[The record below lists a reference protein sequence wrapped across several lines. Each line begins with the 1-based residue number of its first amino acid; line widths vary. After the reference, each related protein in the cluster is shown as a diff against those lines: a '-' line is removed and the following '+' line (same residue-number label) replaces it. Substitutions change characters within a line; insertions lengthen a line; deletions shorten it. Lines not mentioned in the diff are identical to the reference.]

1 MSSAPITKQSGQL
14 FQNSSSAIKTFLL
27 TLPTPRNFYFKVS
40 AIKAKQKVVQIRST
54 SRKLIVV
61 QIPKR
66 FSNRILALSKSSFAR
81 RHFYLIFKGVKS
93 LKAWHYRLESLA
105 PEISK
110 KKLIRQ
116 QQQQTSDCWRQLI
129 SMRWHSMLSEFLNLD
144 HPRHSTYYIEYLLKL
159 SSVQQ
164 LIFVD
169 LHMQKSA
176 ALHISF
182 SIKA

>member
-66 FSNRILALSKSSFAR
+66 FSNRILALPKSSFAR

-116 QQQQTSDCWRQLI
+116 QTSGWRQLI
-129 SMRWHSMLSEFLNLD
+129 SMRAELAFNAVRIFEFGPPQTFYIYNIRSSLTKSND
-144 HPRHSTYYIEYLLKL
+144 RTYHFLPLCTAK
-159 SSVQQ
+159 
-164 LIFVD
+164 
-169 LHMQKSA
+169 
-176 ALHISF
+176 
-182 SIKA
+182 

>member
-1 MSSAPITKQSGQL
+1 MVLKTSQILPKSCVVTFIL
-14 FQNSSSAIKTFLL
+14 F
-27 TLPTPRNFYFKVS
+27 
-40 AIKAKQKVVQIRST
+40 
-54 SRKLIVV
+54 
-61 QIPKR
+61 
-66 FSNRILALSKSSFAR
+66 
-81 RHFYLIFKGVKS
+81 
-93 LKAWHYRLESLA
+93 LKALKASKPGIIDLKVW